1 VIGGAVVC
9 SARRSVRIGRHQ
21 FARAIGMDH
30 ATIRDLE
37 LGEIPLLGSAN

>member
-1 VIGGAVVC
+1 
-9 SARRSVRIGRHQ
+9 VRIGRHQ